1 MHSLR
6 LILWQ
11 KKMNMTNFQDQCQKS
26 IIEIWQKPRSCSTNQ
41 FVMVRRENPKLYQE
55 AVAKFE
61 KIGCELVSLDIEPL
75 LELARCLYEGPWVAE
90 RYVAVKDFFATNPP
104 EKDLDPTV
112 TKIIKGGEH
121 YSAATCFQYE
131 YKRQGIVKSQQ
142 IVRRH

>member
-1 MHSLR
+1 MLN
-6 LILWQ
+6 L
-11 KKMNMTNFQDQCQKS
+11 KKS
-26 IIEIWQKPRSCSTNQ
+26 
-41 FVMVRRENPKLYQE
+41 
-55 AVAKFE
+55 
-61 KIGCELVSLDIEPL
+61 GELVSLDIEPL

-131 YKRQGIVKSQQ
+131 YKRQEL
-142 IVRRH
+142 